1 MVHINS
7 VSSLLSLEVVL
18 EKISEITLQIQQ
30 RQNLESLLQW
40 AIADIRQL
48 LQADRVLIYRFV
60 MDQDAVVA
68 FESVGTPW
76 ASLLGHSIYEP
87 GFDAAWIEHH
97 VQGRP
102 SPILTSQ
109 PEILD
114 PVHVHQLE
122 RLLQVQARLAVPIPH
137 QGRLWGLL
145 IAHHCRSPRE
155 WQPLEIQLLQHI
167 ALQLGTAV
175 QLGTAGQPSPPPPH
189 GTLLGQEGLVTNPS
203 DRSAAERQQKADL
216 IQNIAQGVSAKTG
229 EAFFQSLVHYLIR
242 LLGMDYLL
250 VGELI
255 APAND
260 HVKIIAGLSHKQV
273 LNGLEYPLAGAPCE
287 QVLEQ
292 GFCIYPDTV
301 QQRFPGNLP
310 LQTLGAEG
318 YVGIPLMN
326 SSEAVIGLIGAIS
339 NQPIANVQFI
349 QEVLTIFAVRAA
361 SELERQQSETMLRRY
376 ERIVSATPDGV
387 SLVDCNYRYQ
397 VINQTYLTWNQ
408 KSYDQ
413 IVGHSIADLLGR
425 EFFETVSKPHFDRC
439 LAGEIGHSVE
449 SWLDYADGQRRFTR
463 ATYTPYLETDGTISG
478 VVINVHDLTTLKL
491 VEDAL
496 RESEERFQEIANTIP
511 QMFFVRSL
519 NPDRYVYISP
529 AYEKIW
535 GRSLDELRQN
545 PQIWQESIHPDDRSR
560 VEASLQLQFQGESVR
575 REYRIVRPDGAIRWI
590 SAVVSMIAD
599 DAGNPLRFIGLA
611 ADVSERK
618 AAETALLEQQ
628 RLTEQIA
635 ESTLAIM
642 YIYDLIEQR
651 NIYSNPQIAAVLG
664 YDPDEI
670 QSMGNTL
677 FPSLIHPNDL
687 ANVFANQRRLLNLQ
701 ENEFMETEYRMRH
714 QDGNYRWL
722 LSRDRV
728 FSYTADGIP
737 KQSLGVA
744 TDITILKE
752 TQMALYQQ
760 VERQRLMM
768 AIAQRIRQTLD
779 LDHILNTA
787 VTEVRQ
793 FLQTDRVII
802 YRFEPDWSGF
812 VIAESV
818 VEGWRS
824 ILDMQVT
831 DACFLATQRHQYEQ
845 GKIKATDDIY
855 TAGLDPCYI
864 KLLEK
869 MQVRAKL
876 VVPIVQ
882 DQRLWGLLVAQ
893 HCQSPRCWDALEI
906 ELQQQLATQIAIAIQ
921 QAELHQQVQTLNTGL
936 ELQVQERTA
945 QVQQA
950 LDFEALLKRITDQV
964 RDSLDEAQI
973 LQKAVQELVLALK
986 ADCCDTAIYNA
997 DRTATTVKYGY
1008 NRDGYT
1014 APNSGRLIADSSD
1027 ANLYV
1032 PLSQGQ
1038 YCHFCLIEQ
1047 NVVRPD
1053 QYRTVV
1059 LACPIIDDQ
1068 GILGDMWLFKPSHD
1082 VFSDQEIRLVQQVAT
1097 QCAIALRQSHLYQA
1111 AQAQVKELE
1120 HLNQLKDDFLST
1132 VSHELRS
1139 PMSNIKMATQMLEI
1153 SLTRM
1158 GALDDTSNAIS
1169 RYFKILR
1176 EEGQR
1181 EVNLINDLLDL
1192 ARLDAGVEPLNL
1204 TKIELHL
1211 YIPPLVE
1218 VFSERIRQQQQH
1230 LVFHIPTDLPPF
1242 ITDGSY
1248 LSRVLT
1254 ELVHNACKYTPTGD
1268 TITISAEFALETLK
1282 ISVTN
1287 SGVEIPTAECD
1298 RVFDKFYRIPNND
1311 PWKHGG
1317 TGLGL
1322 ALVKKLVERLGGDI
1336 HAESGGGQTRF
1347 ILTFQVAGFSAQER
1361 LKEQSSEP
1369 LR

>member
-1 MVHINS
+1 MVSVNS
-7 VSSLLSLEVVL
+7 VSSLLSLEVIL
-18 EKISEITLQIQQ
+18 EKISEITLQVQQ
-30 RQNLESLLQW
+30 RQNLESLLRW
-40 AIADIRQL
+40 AIADMRQL
-48 LQADRVLIYRFV
+48 LQTDRVLIYRFV
-60 MDQDAVVA
+60 TDQDAFVA
-68 FESVGTPW
+68 FESVGTTW
-76 ASLLGHSIYEP
+76 ASLLGHPIYEP
-87 GFDAAWIEHH
+87 CVDAAWIEHYT
-97 VQGRP
+97 QGRP
-102 SPILTSQ
+102 STSSSSQ
-109 PEILD
+109 HETLD
-114 PVHVHQLE
+114 PVHVHPLE
-122 RLLQVQARLAVPIPH
+122 RLLQVQARLAAPILH

-145 IAHHCRSPRE
+145 IVHHCRSPRE
-155 WQPLEIQLLQHI
+155 WQPLEIQLLEHI

-175 QLGTAGQPSPPPPH
+175 QLETAVQMGTVMQPSAPQQPQP
-189 GTLLGQEGLVTNPS
+189 GALLGREGLVADPS

-242 LLGMDYLL
+242 LLGMDHLF

-255 APAND
+255 APANEQ
-260 HVKIIAGLSHKQV
+260 VKIIAGLSHEQV

-287 QVLEQ
+287 HVLEQ
-292 GFCIYPDTV
+292 GFCIYIDTV
-301 QQRFPGNLP
+301 QQRFPNNLM

-318 YVGIPLMN
+318 YVGMPLMN
-326 SSEAVIGLIGAIS
+326 SSDTVIGLIGAIS
-339 NQPIANVQFI
+339 NQPITNVQLI

-361 SELERQQSETMLRRY
+361 SELERQQAETMLRRY
-376 ERIVSATPDGV
+376 ERIVSATPDCV
-387 SLVDCNYRYQ
+387 SLIDRNYHYQ
-397 VINQTYLTWNQ
+397 VINRTYLIWNQ

-413 IVGHSIADLLGR
+413 IVGHSIADLLGQ
-425 EFFETVSKPHFDRC
+425 EFFETASKPYFDRC
-439 LAGEIGHSVE
+439 LAGEARHSVE
-449 SWLDYADGQRRFTR
+449 SWLDYADGQRRFVR

-545 PQIWQESIHPDDRSR
+545 PSIWQEAIHPDDRNR
-560 VEASLQLQFQGESVR
+560 VEASLQLQMQNNHVQ

-590 SAVVSMIAD
+590 AAAVSVISD
-599 DAGNPLRFIGLA
+599 ELGNPLRFIGLA
-611 ADVSERK
+611 EDISERK

-628 RLTEQIA
+628 QFTEQIA
-635 ESTLAIM
+635 ESTLAIL
-642 YIYDLIEQR
+642 YVYDLIEQR
-651 NIYSNPQIAAVLG
+651 NIYSNSQIAAVLG
-664 YDPDEI
+664 YDLDET
-670 QSMGNTL
+670 QSMGNAL
-677 FPSLIHPNDL
+677 FPLLIHPDDL

-701 ENEFMETEYRMRH
+701 DNDFMETEYRMRH
-714 QDGNYRWL
+714 KDGNYRWL
-722 LSRDRV
+722 LSRDRI
-728 FSYTADGIP
+728 FNRTAAGVP

-752 TQMALYQQ
+752 TQMALHQQ
-760 VERQRLMM
+760 VERQRLIM

-779 LDHILNTA
+779 LDHILNTT

-802 YRFEPDWSGF
+802 YQFEPDWSGF

-818 VEGWRS
+818 VKGWRS
-824 ILDMQVT
+824 LLGLQLT
-831 DACFLATQRHQYEQ
+831 DNCFLATQKQQYEQ
-845 GKIKATDDIY
+845 GKVKATDDIY
-855 TAGLDPCYI
+855 TANLDPCYI
-864 KLLEK
+864 DLLEQ

-876 VVPIVQ
+876 VVPILQ
-882 DQRLWGLLVAQ
+882 DECLWGLLIAQ
-893 HCQSPRCWDALEI
+893 HCQSPRPWDALEI

-945 QVQQA
+945 QVQKA

-973 LQKAVQELVLALK
+973 LQKVVQELVLALK
-986 ADCCDTAIYNA
+986 ADCCDTAIYNS
-997 DRTATTVKYGY
+997 DRTVTTIKYEY
-1008 NRDGYT
+1008 NHDGYT
-1014 APNSGRLIADSSD
+1014 APNAVHLIADSSD
-1027 ANLYV
+1027 PHLYV
-1032 PLSQGQ
+1032 SLFQGH
-1038 YCHFCLIEQ
+1038 YCHFCLTEP
-1047 NVVRPD
+1047 NVTRPS
-1053 QYRTVV
+1053 QLRTAI
-1059 LACPIIDDQ
+1059 LACPIMDDQ
-1068 GILGDMWLFKPSHD
+1068 GILGDMWLFKPAD
-1082 VFSDQEIRLVQQVAT
+1082 DAFSAQEIRLVQQVAT

-1111 AQAQVKELE
+1111 AQAQVQELE
-1120 HLNQLKDDFLST
+1120 HLNQLKDDFLSS

-1176 EEGQR
+1176 EESQR

-1192 ARLDAGVEPLNL
+1192 ARLDADVEPLNL

-1211 YIPPLVE
+1211 YIPRLVE
-1218 VFSERIRQQQQH
+1218 VFIERVRQQQQQ
-1230 LVFHIPTDLPPF
+1230 LVLHIPTDLPPL
-1242 ITDGSY
+1242 ITDASY

-1268 TITISAEFALETLK
+1268 TITISAKFALGTLE
-1282 ISVTN
+1282 IGVTN

-1322 ALVKKLVERLGGDI
+1322 ALVKKLIERLGGNI
-1336 HAESGGGQTRF
+1336 HAESGGGQT
-1347 ILTFQVAGFSAQER
+1347 TFM
-1361 LKEQSSEP
+1361 LKFKCFT
-1369 LR
+1369 